1 MGMTRRIYPLVDPQ
15 RQRPVKPDVAPF
27 TPKEAAALKQQIES
41 LTDDKKKKDKSFE
54 ELRNA
59 LMKAQSDLT
68 LEALD
73 PQVRLSDQTRRLKAT
88 ARSGEIKLKEPWE
101 HNALDFGRLRA
112 RIPANKIKTGNKSAI
127 RTAAEEVFK
136 SGLFKGKP
144 GRPKN
149 RARDEYAAVVRT
161 VYTELT
167 GKAPTFTRVSDNSK
181 KHEPGTITGECFDF
195 MRAAL
200 RPFDAS
206 DEQIAEAIL
215 DRKSRRRDG
224 N

>member
-15 RQRPVKPDVAPF
+15 RKSPGKWDEAPF
-27 TPKEAAALKQQIES
+27 TLEEAAALKQQIES

-59 LMKAQSDLT
+59 LMKAQSDLN

-73 PQVRLSDQTRRLKAT
+73 PQVKLSDKTRRLKAT
-88 ARSGEIKLKEPWE
+88 ARSGENKLKDEWE
-101 HNALDFGRLRA
+101 HEALKFGRFRA
-112 RIPANKIKTGNKSAI
+112 GIPANKIKTGNKSAI

-149 RARDEYAAVVRT
+149 HARDEYVAVGRT
-161 VYTELT
+161 IYTQLT
-167 GKAPTFTRVSDNSK
+167 GKAPTYTRRTENSK
-181 KHEPGTITGECFDF
+181 KKADLISGQSVDF

-200 RPFDAS
+200 RPFDPS
-206 DEQIAEAIL
+206 DEQIAEAIF
-215 DRKSRRRDG
+215 DRKGRR
-224 N
+224 